1 MSVFTG
7 ASECLDH
14 LGLVKVA
21 MEAVELVQP
30 EVVTLKV
37 ECCLWWIVWVSSQIA
52 EVLHQRVCFCAD
64 NHRRCSARASLAS
77 VVVGAKANSLMAAV
91 RSLFDGVTTAFVK

>member
-37 ECCLWWIVWVSSQIA
+37 ERCLWWIVWVSSQIA
-52 EVLHQRVCFCAD
+52 EVLHQHKCAVEFLLRQGRVLCHATQGSRARCD
-64 NHRRCSARASLAS
+64 VGGCRRKSKLVDGCRA
-77 VVVGAKANSLMAAV
+77 
-91 RSLFDGVTTAFVK
+91 VTL